1 MGVMLLLN
9 HVLFRVGLEAIPPV
23 TLLIVAAQACVFL
36 QLFDLPWYDLSG
48 ACMSVDNVLFKR
60 QWWRILYG
68 TFEHGDSF
76 HLYYNMVSFIW
87 KGMVLESV
95 LGSAQF
101 LYIIFLFTGLCGS
114 ALVGINYLLG
124 TFFDSSFYYQCA
136 VGFSG
141 VIFAL
146 KVLDNYYFPGRSR
159 RMLGLD
165 INLPSG
171 QIVWIELLLIQ
182 LITPNASFVGH
193 LAGILVGLAY
203 VYDIIKPIS
212 DLVWSILGQEPM
224 RFTQPQYVR
233 RGHVDL
239 PGSIPLGAVV
249 LSAALFALQSDFV
262 PGHWKHLVSSPCLAS
277 SLVIGH
283 RQWQLLFLPALYT
296 AGSLHLAYTVLSL
309 LGLGYYLERRMG
321 SIRFLGALVGLTVV
335 TNILF
340 CLMTY
345 YVLPNYK
352 VVAGVQGYEMHYKCF
367 LGLTAALMAMK
378 GLYCVYYPRNHYLFL
393 FFLVPVPKLLGAIFE
408 VAVLYFALPH
418 IWIVGNVI
426 GTCTGLLLVLVSTSS
441 HY

>member
-9 HVLFRVGLEAIPPV
+9 HVLFQVGLEAIPPV
-23 TLLIVAAQACVFL
+23 TLLIVVAQACVFL

-68 TFEHGDSF
+68 TFEHGDSL

-101 LYIIFLFTGLCGS
+101 LYIIFLFTALCGG
-114 ALVGINYLLG
+114 AFVGINYLLG
-124 TFFDSSFYYQCA
+124 SFIDSSFYYQCA

-146 KVLDNYYFPGRSR
+146 KVLNNYYLPGRSR
-159 RMLGLD
+159 RIFGLD

-171 QIVWIELLLIQ
+171 HVVWVELLLIQ

-233 RGHVDL
+233 RGHADL
-239 PGSIPLGAVV
+239 SASIPLGAVL
-249 LSAALFALQSDFV
+249 LSVALLALQSNFI
-262 PGHWKHLVSSPCLAS
+262 PGRWKQLVNSPCLAS

-283 RQWQLLFLPALYT
+283 RQWQLLFLPALHT
-296 AGSLHLAYTVLSL
+296 AGPLHLAYTVFSL
-309 LGLGYYLERRMG
+309 LGLGYYLERKMG
-321 SIRFLGALVGLTVV
+321 SVRFLGALLGLTVI
-335 TNILF
+335 TNIAF

-352 VVAGVQGYEMHYKCF
+352 VVAGVQAYEMHYKCF
-367 LGLTAALMAMK
+367 LGLTSALMAMK
-378 GLYCVYYPRNHYLFL
+378 GLYCVYYPSNYYLFL

-418 IWIVGNVI
+418 VWIVGNVI
-426 GTCTGLLLVLVSTSS
+426 GFCSGLLLLLVSTSL
-441 HY
+441 